1 MTSVLCRLGPNQEL
15 WWPGAESSSSSK
27 FHQTR
32 LFVGKWLLGIVQRA
46 NPPSSNPKKE
56 TVTVWKMYTKSWNVG
71 HQFKSKV
78 SHISGQL
85 WTRCFRAFQGV
96 PGVPMPTR
104 TNPKCPETNQGQS
117 GPTRIDQDQPGPDKS
132 KLGNWHSVLK
142 CGTLSW
148 KCGTLSWKCGTLFRI
163 GVFTF

>member
-1 MTSVLCRLGPNQEL
+1 MKVFVYRHQGELTS
-15 WWPGAESSSSSK
+15 
-27 FHQTR
+27 
-32 LFVGKWLLGIVQRA
+32 
-46 NPPSSNPKKE
+46 
-56 TVTVWKMYTKSWNVG
+56 YTKSWNVG

-148 KCGTLSWKCGTLFRI
+148 NVGHYPEMWDAFSNWCFHLLNESQMWDTLQTTPSHSTVMLGHTWTYMDVGWPIALLNVTNCY
-163 GVFTF
+163 